1 MNTAFSANFGRI
13 VIVLAVLLQ
22 AIGKVMFGTW
32 LSHIPSPLFVLISFS
47 LTAALFLTLSRQGV
61 GEQAWTPLLL
71 LNAATA
77 FTFLSFF

>member
-32 LSHIPSPLFVLISFS
+32 LSDIPSHLFVLISFS
-47 LTAALFLTLSRQGV
+47 LTAALSLPYRAKASENRHGRRCYCSTLPRRLPS
-61 GEQAWTPLLL
+61 
-71 LNAATA
+71 
-77 FTFLSFF
+77 